1 MNGRSPALVGCVLTK
16 NEARNIERV
25 LSSLADVTDEVV
37 VIDSESQDATR
48 QIARDAGAHVLVHP
62 FEDYAAQRNWAF
74 DRIAEIHGK
83 PWVLTLD
90 ADEWLSPEL
99 SDELRA
105 LRPRLGDGTD
115 VYLLRRRTRFAGRIL
130 RHGGFGTTWL
140 ARLVRSDDVRYE
152 ERGVNEHLAI
162 PPTARVTR
170 LDGWLEHAD
179 VDDWSRYIDKHNR
192 YSTFEARARTQMTA
206 ADVPTARVALRDP
219 TLRRR
224 FLRHRVYD
232 RLPARPAI
240 RFLTA
245 YVGLAGFLDGRPG
258 FDRALFEAWQELC
271 VDRKAD
277 QLRRQSR

>member
-99 SDELRA
+99 SDEIRS

-115 VYLLRRRTRFAGRIL
+115 IYLLRRRTRFAGRVL
-130 RHGGFGTTWL
+130 RHGGLGATWL
-140 ARLVRSDDVRYE
+140 ARLVRSDFTRYE
-152 ERGVNEHLAI
+152 ERGVNEHLTV
-162 PPTARVTR
+162 PPSAQVTR
-170 LDGWLEHAD
+170 LEGWLEHAD
-179 VDDWSRYIDKHNR
+179 VDDWVRYIDKHNR
-192 YSTFEARARTQMTA
+192 YSTLEAQARMEAARAGASVRFRDAMR
-206 ADVPTARVALRDP
+206 DVTM
-219 TLRRR
+219 RRR

-232 RLPARPAI
+232 RLPGRPAL
-240 RFLTA
+240 RFLTTF
-245 YVGLAGFLDGRPG
+245 VFLGGFLDGRAG
-258 FDRALFEAWQELC
+258 FDKALFSAWQELC
-271 VDRKAD
+271 IDLKAREGDR
-277 QLRRQSR
+277 